1 VQQLDN
7 SPEETGEPAEARPAV
22 RRPARTGRRSFRR
35 PADYAVAVFIV
46 VAVLVVSFVLWDRSD
61 IHNTTLVTGPA
72 NVAIPAGPTVFPPSL
87 GQVWE
92 APSTATP
99 VPVVAGPT
107 IATAADGSVVGRDPL
122 TGQQRWRYTRDLGL
136 CTVSETWG
144 KVIAVYHKSTNC
156 SEVTELDDTTG
167 ARGAQR
173 NGDAQL
179 GTQLV
184 SDGTYVTTSGS
195 TLMDTWRY
203 DMVQTIEY
211 GTVPDFVNPNVQPRA
226 GCTYGSVAVAFG
238 LIGVIERCPKD
249 PSDRLTVYRATAA
262 SSDTPSVVM
271 TNVIGGHASR
281 LIAMTSQY
289 AAVVQ
294 ADPTRL
300 SVYNDQSGNLV
311 ASYPLNLPA
320 SDLAGNP
327 SGLVVPSWSDADG
340 VYWYTGSSTIAL
352 SSTDFHPLWT
362 VNGTLGAGTSFAGRY
377 LVPVPNAIK
386 VLDVASGAVIG
397 TIGVNRNGYRGP
409 VAMATLGPMVFEQ
422 RGSVLAALR

>member
-1 VQQLDN
+1 MQQLDN

>member
-1 VQQLDN
+1 MQQLDY
-7 SPEETGEPAEARPAV
+7 SPDPTGEPADVRSSGPGRPG
-22 RRPARTGRRSFRR
+22 RRRRSFRR
-35 PADYAVAVFIV
+35 PADYAVAVFIA
-46 VAVLVVSFVLWDRSD
+46 VAVLVVSLVIWDRSD
-61 IHNTTLVTGPA
+61 IRNTTLITGPA
-72 NVAIPAGPTVFPPSL
+72 DVAIPAGPTVFPPSL
-87 GQVWE
+87 GQVWT
-92 APSTATP
+92 APSGATP

-136 CTVSETWG
+136 CTVSESWG

-156 SEVTELDDTTG
+156 SEVTELDETTG

-173 NGDAQL
+173 NGDAQM

-184 SDGTYVTTSGS
+184 SDGTYVTTTGP

-211 GTVPDFVNPNVQPRA
+211 GKVPDFVNPDVQPRA
-226 GCTYGSVAVAFG
+226 GCTYGSVSAAFG
-238 LIGVIERCPKD
+238 LIGVIERCPND
-249 PSDRLTVYRATAA
+249 PSDRLSIYRATAV
-262 SSDTPSVVM
+262 SSDTPSVV
-271 TNVIGGHASR
+271 TSNVIGGHAGR

-289 AAVVQ
+289 AAVAQ

-300 SVYNDQSGNLV
+300 SVYDDQTGTLA

-320 SDLAGNP
+320 SDLAGDP
-327 SGLVVPSWSDADG
+327 AGRVVPSWTDSDG

-352 SSTDFHPLWT
+352 SATDFHPLWT
-362 VNGTLGAGTSFAGRY
+362 VNGTLGAGTPFAGRY
-377 LVPVPNAIK
+377 LVPVPNGIE
-386 VLDVASGAVIG
+386 VLDVATGAGVG
-397 TIGVNRNGYRGP
+397 TIGVDRNGYRGP

-422 RGSVLAALR
+422 RGSTLAALR

>member
-1 VQQLDN
+1 VQQLDY
-7 SPEETGEPAEARPAV
+7 SPDSTGEQADVRP
-22 RRPARTGRRSFRR
+22 PEPGRRSFRR
-35 PADYAVAVFIV
+35 PADYAVAVFIA
-46 VAVLVVSFVLWDRSD
+46 VAALVVSLVIADRSD
-61 IHNTTLVTGPA
+61 ARNTTLVTGPA
-72 NVAIPAGPTVFPPSL
+72 NVAVPAGPTVFPPSL

-122 TGQQRWRYTRDLGL
+122 TGQQRWSYTRDLGL
-136 CTVSETWG
+136 CTVSESWG

-156 SEVTELDDTTG
+156 SEVTELDQVTG

-179 GTQLV
+179 GTQLI
-184 SDGTYVTTSGS
+184 SDGTYVTTTGP

-203 DMVQTIEY
+203 DLVQTIEY
-211 GTVPDFVNPNVQPRA
+211 GKVPDFVNPNTQPRV
-226 GCTYGSVAVAFG
+226 GCTYGSVAASFG

-249 PSDRLTVYRATAA
+249 TSNRLTIYRATAA
-262 SSDTPSVVM
+262 NADTPSVVVS
-271 TNVIGGHASR
+271 NVIGGNSAR
-281 LIAMTSQY
+281 IIAMTSQY
-289 AAVVQ
+289 AVVVQ
-294 ADPTRL
+294 GGPTRL
-300 SVYNDQSGNLV
+300 SVYNDQTGNLA

-320 SDLAGNP
+320 GDLAGNP
-327 SGLVVPSWSDADG
+327 AGLVVPSWTDADG

-362 VNGTLGAGTSFAGRY
+362 VNGTLGAGTPFAGRY
-377 LVPVPNAIK
+377 LVPVPNGID
-386 VLDVASGAVIG
+386 VLDVATGASVG
-397 TIGVNRNGYRGP
+397 TIGVDRNGYRGP